1 MARKKK
7 PASPPERTPVELTV
21 GQLIKK
27 AFFEGY
33 ASYQTPCAPFNTVE
47 AAWDDS
53 EAKRIAEACSEDMSG
68 VQGFSGEQS

>member
-1 MARKKK
+1 MAKKK
-7 PASPPERTPVELTV
+7 KQAPPTERKAVELTV

-33 ASYQTPCAPFNTVE
+33 ASYQTPCSPFNSVE

-68 VQGFSGEQS
+68 IQGFPDE